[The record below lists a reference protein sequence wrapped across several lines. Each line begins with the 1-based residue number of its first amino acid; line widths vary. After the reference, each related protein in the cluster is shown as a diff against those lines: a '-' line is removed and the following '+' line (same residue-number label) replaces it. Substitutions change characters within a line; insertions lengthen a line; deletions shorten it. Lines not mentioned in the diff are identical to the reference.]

1 MNDSIASNFSFS
13 EFEQK
18 IGSQQLYKLLF
29 ILISLTLFFIQ
40 ALRSYVPGV
49 YVAMFHVVFGEDV
62 IINFMILITLIFYIL
77 PALTNTICKKWG
89 VKRTL
94 NFSIFTTAIARTLLA
109 FHFPNI
115 WQVILSGITILFYCI
130 FISIFLSQWME
141 EDIHVEKKNKLIIVM
156 FSIFSAF
163 LIDYLIRSLGVTEDI
178 SLLPPGLIADY
189 WYLTQYLWLII
200 QIPLAIGIIYFTK
213 SGILNF
219 SLEPISQESKKKP
232 LSSRYLFIFV
242 GIGMFFFLM
251 FSLFLYPNIIS
262 HYTQTNYYVNTIF
275 NIISLMIALII
286 VIKIDRTVIS
296 NIKLMVILNSLMLI
310 ILFLFLFLE
319 GIANFLISILLSGSL
334 IIMYLNF
341 YLLFAQITQ
350 ITLKWEKVKT
360 ISNALSLSLVFYLIF
375 IIMHI
380 LSTDWAYVLEI
391 LKGTGPFIVL
401 IAGILFSITTIISI
415 HIKTEKEGRINE

>member
-1 MNDSIASNFSFS
+1 MVDYSN
-13 EFEQK
+13 
-18 IGSQQLYKLLF
+18 
-29 ILISLTLFFIQ
+29 SL
-40 ALRSYVPGV
+40 S
-49 YVAMFHVVFGEDV
+49 
-62 IINFMILITLIFYIL
+62 
-77 PALTNTICKKWG
+77 
-89 VKRTL
+89 
-94 NFSIFTTAIARTLLA
+94 
-109 FHFPNI
+109 
-115 WQVILSGITILFYCI
+115 
-130 FISIFLSQWME
+130 
-141 EDIHVEKKNKLIIVM
+141 
-156 FSIFSAF
+156 
-163 LIDYLIRSLGVTEDI
+163 
-178 SLLPPGLIADY
+178 
-189 WYLTQYLWLII
+189 
-200 QIPLAIGIIYFTK
+200 
-213 SGILNF
+213 ILNF